1 MQKEQSKQRIKKLKK
16 LISYHRYLYHVLDQ
30 QEISDAALDS
40 LKKELFDLEQR
51 FPELITSD
59 SPSQR
64 VGGKPLEKFEKARHL
79 KPMLSFNDAFSEKDM
94 GDWLERILKLL
105 TKKEKGQIGFYCELK
120 IDGLA
125 IELIYKDNVLE
136 TGSTRGSG
144 LVGENVTQNLKTIEA
159 VPLRLRKKRDVVADL
174 KKEKIDS
181 SIIKAVENFDF
192 EKLIIVRGEIFI
204 SQNEFRKIN
213 KAREKAGEE
222 PYANPRNLAAGSIRQ
237 LNPKITAARRLDSFA
252 YDIITDFK
260 DKTHQEKHKILK
272 SFGFKTNPYNEYCR
286 NLKEVFEFHKK
297 TQKLREKLPYEIDG
311 VVVIINSNGI
321 FEKLGT
327 VGKAPRGAIAFKFPG
342 KQATT
347 IIKDIKIQVGRTG
360 ALTPV
365 ALLKP
370 VRVGG
375 VTISRATLHNDDEI
389 KRLGV
394 RIGDTVI
401 VGRAGDV
408 IPEIVK
414 VLSELRTGKEKKFK
428 MPEKCPACGN
438 KVVKKPGEAIHYCIN
453 PKCFAKQREYFC
465 HFISKGS
472 FDIDGLGPKI
482 IDQLIEEGLVS
493 DPADL
498 FGLKEG
504 DLISLERFAEKA
516 AQNLVKAIQKR
527 KEVTLP
533 KFIYAL
539 GIKNIGEETARDLA
553 KEFGNLK
560 KFKDADIKKLERIKD
575 IGPVAAKSIYDWF
588 CQKRNMKLLR
598 KLKGAGVRIKYYK
611 PQTKNYKLKR
621 KTFVLT
627 GELKT
632 ITRDGAKRKIR
643 ELGGEVSESVSQ
655 RTDFL
660 IVGKNPGS
668 KYQKARKLGIRIIN
682 EREFLKMIKL

>member
-1 MQKEQSKQRIKKLKK
+1 MQKEQSKQRIKKLRK
-16 LISYHRYLYHVLDQ
+16 LINHHRYLYHVLDR

-136 TGSTRGSG
+136 TGSTRGNG

-159 VPLRLRKKRDVVADL
+159 IPLSL
-174 KKEKIDS
+174 KE
-181 SIIKAVENFDF
+181 ARPLENFNGGATRGRASNQ
-192 EKLIIVRGEIFI
+192 LVVRGEIFI

-252 YDIITDFK
+252 YDIITDFG

-272 SFGFKTNPYNEYCR
+272 SFGFKTNPYNKYCR

-327 VGKAPRGAIAFKFPG
+327 VGKAPRGAIAFKFLG

-375 VTISRATLHNDDEI
+375 VTISRATLHNEDEI

-414 VLSELRTGKEKKFK
+414 VLPELRTGKEKKFK

-438 KVVKKPGEAIHYCIN
+438 KVARKSGEAVHYCTN

-498 FGLKEG
+498 FELKEG
-504 DLISLERFAEKA
+504 DLVSLKRFAEKA
-516 AQNLVKAIQKR
+516 SQNLVKAIQKR
-527 KEVTLP
+527 KEITLP

-553 KEFGNLK
+553 KEFGNLE
-560 KFKDADIKKLERIKD
+560 KFKDADIKRLERIKD

-682 EREFLKMIKL
+682 ERELLKMIRL